1 MLPLLIN
8 KTTKKIVGRGGTIAI
23 YSWTCLYN
31 LWFNL
36 GLLPKK
42 FSEVGKQ
49 ILMPGRVKENLFEIH
64 SNVMTVSYIYVI

>member
-1 MLPLLIN
+1 MDLSLQSVVQP
-8 KTTKKIVGRGGTIAI
+8 
-23 YSWTCLYN
+23 
-31 LWFNL
+31 